1 MTDNVKKIIEILDK
15 AVVFDTKVYDMT
27 SLTPFYDFSI
37 IASVKNSRQGNAA
50 VDYLRKDAP
59 LNGFTIRSISG
70 HSDSRWFL
78 VDLNDI
84 VVHIFVG
91 DERDR
96 YNLDGLYS
104 HNFR

>member
-1 MTDNVKKIIEILDK
+1 MTLALSPVE
-15 AVVFDTKVYDMT
+15 
-27 SLTPFYDFSI
+27 
-37 IASVKNSRQGNAA
+37 NSRQGNAA

-59 LNGFTIRSISG
+59 LNGFTIRASAA
-70 HSDSRWFL
+70 SDSRWFL